1 MGNAGFIPST
11 VGGVLGEAFEGFL
24 PFEGWSK
31 TCRAGLC
38 GGIRL
43 ARFQEAAF
51 KGFDSFALQ
60 IMAPPSHFAM
70 AWENASSRKRS
81 RH

>member
-24 PFEGWSK
+24 PFEGWSR

-51 KGFDSFALQ
+51 QVCDSFAL
-60 IMAPPSHFAM
+60 PDHGTSHPL
-70 AWENASSRKRS
+70 
-81 RH
+81 RHGMGKCV